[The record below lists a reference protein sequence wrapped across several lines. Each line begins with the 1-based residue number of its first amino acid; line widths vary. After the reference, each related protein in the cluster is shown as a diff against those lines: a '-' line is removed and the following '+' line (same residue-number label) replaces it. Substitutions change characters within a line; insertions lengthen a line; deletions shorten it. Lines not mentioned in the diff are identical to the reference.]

1 VSGALP
7 VATGREVRT
16 ELLRGSRG
24 RWPLPAATLLVTIAN
39 AAAGLAVP
47 GAIGWI
53 TQLVIDRAAP
63 LALVAPGALL
73 VGAAVASALL
83 SWAER
88 ALLARTVLPPLGRL
102 RERVVAAAVRLP
114 IDRVEAG
121 GRGDLVVRVSGDVER
136 ITEAASSALG
146 GFLSAAVTIAVTL
159 VGLAGLDPRFALAAL
174 IAVPVQLLALRWYL
188 RRSRPVYAHGRVAEG
203 RRAAALLET
212 FAALPTIRAL
222 RLGPRRLP
230 RIAAAS
236 EEAVDAELTATGIAT
251 RFYGRLNV
259 AELLGLAAVL
269 TVGALLVPAG
279 EVTVGAATAAA
290 LFFVGLFDP
299 VNTALA
305 VVDELQQAGAGLGR
319 LVGVLR
325 AADDAPPPRPHGD
338 PGSAL
343 EARGLT
349 FRYPGG
355 ENVLHGIDVRVEPG
369 AVVAIVG
376 ASGSGKSTLA
386 AVLAGIRPPTAGTV
400 VAPPAVAMVSQEV
413 HVFAGSIAD
422 DLRLARPAATEDEL
436 RAALERTGAA
446 AWVEALPR
454 GIATLVGAGGHPLPA
469 DRAQQLALARILLLD
484 PPVVVL
490 DEATAEAGS
499 GAAGALDRAAAE
511 VVRGRGAVVV
521 AHRLDQAAAA
531 DEILVLD
538 AGRMVERGTHAELV
552 AAGGRYAR
560 LWRAWTAARPEAQ
573 VR

>member
-7 VATGREVRT
+7 VASGREVRA
-16 ELLRGSRG
+16 ELLRGWRRG
-24 RWPLPAATLLVTIAN
+24 WPLPAATLLVTIAN

-53 TQLVIDRAAP
+53 TQLVVDGAPP

-83 SWAER
+83 SWAEG

-121 GRGDLVVRVSGDVER
+121 GRGDLVARVSGDVER
-136 ITEAASSALG
+136 VTEAASSAVG
-146 GFLSAAVTIAVTL
+146 GFLSAVVTIGVTL
-159 VGLAGLDPRFALAAL
+159 IGLAGLDGRFAIAAL
-174 IAVPVQLLALRWYL
+174 LAVPVQLVTLRWYL
-188 RRSRPVYAHGRVAEG
+188 RRSRPVYARGRAAEG
-203 RRAAALLET
+203 RRASALLET

-222 RLGPRRLP
+222 RLGAARLP

-236 EEAVDAELTATGIAT
+236 QEAVDAELAATGIAT

-269 TVGALLVPAG
+269 TVGALLVPAH

-290 LFFVGLFDP
+290 LFVVGLFDP

-305 VVDELQQAGAGLGR
+305 VVDELQQAGAGLAR

-325 AADDAPPPRPHGD
+325 ASAEAPPARPGVAS
-338 PGSAL
+338 GAAL
-343 EARGLT
+343 EGRGLG

-355 ENVLHGIDVRVEPG
+355 ADVLHGVDVRVEPG
-369 AVVAIVG
+369 SVVAIVG

-386 AVLAGIRPPTAGTV
+386 ALLAGIRTPTAGV
-400 VAPPAVAMVSQEV
+400 VTAPTGVALVSQEV
-413 HVFAGSIAD
+413 HVFAGTVAD
-422 DLRLARPAATEDEL
+422 DLRLARPGVTEDEL
-436 RAALERTGAA
+436 RTALSRTGAA
-446 AWVEALPR
+446 DWVAGLPQGLTTR
-454 GIATLVGAGGHPLPA
+454 IGAGGHPVPA
-469 DRAQQLALARILLLD
+469 DRAQQLALARLLLLD
-484 PPVVVL
+484 PPMVVL

-499 GAAGALDRAAAE
+499 DAARALDRAAAE
-511 VVRGRGAVVV
+511 AIRGRGAVLV

-538 AGRMVERGTHAELV
+538 AGRVVERGPHERLV
-552 AAGGRYAR
+552 DAGGRYAR
-560 LWRAWTAARPEAQ
+560 LWRAWSGPDR
-573 VR
+573 RGR